1 MSGGRPRQPYGRS
14 ATTCYTNI
22 LTDSSGDILNKC
34 SNLFSKLTSRVRSSS
49 QTADERLLIYSNG
62 LSSSAHKM
70 SNNPPPRVSSYSQ
83 YPMLLKYSKYDDS
96 SRYDK
101 YSDLK
106 NSPRYD
112 DPSTSASRYKPRST
126 GLTPSASFS
135 SFSTFKSDYGSTSD
149 YPRRETAADLSS
161 KPTDLSTRAGKVDA
175 PPEEG
180 GYGLKGIYS
189 NASSSNYIPNHD
201 KIGSRY
207 RPSRFLK
214 SNLLKGRC
222 DEGDEDAF
230 LTRGLS
236 SKQPDYWS
244 HYTAMSPTY
253 LMDKYSTKKSHINSP
268 QLRQKYG
275 LDSVTTRQR
284 PVTVPEQQKSPRT
297 RILESSPD
305 NTAAILRRREC
316 AQLINMYSLP
326 LDTLQN
332 IDKSRKF
339 RKRVQDAGDGEST
352 TTSRFDQVK
361 QMAAQVSC
369 LRADDDTSF
378 GPPRKVLYGSASTGD
393 MLSSLSKGS
402 GGPSSGTPS
411 QPSLHSTSDSADSDK
426 FVLHEAPIVFEKA
439 AMKEKPISTSSRP
452 SYLYLSDH
460 YDKYPYSSIYSPGI
474 IDGHSNAIKSPVCS
488 SGGLSNTTS
497 SDPST
502 PLSNVNINVTDTSSS
517 ASSYTNDTSS
527 TNDKT
532 KSPQRSGVDSSSSS
546 NTSYHSSGCPLPVS
560 TYSASV
566 RTKYIDTSHCSRL
579 NHIYNR
585 DNNLPQDLSFST
597 FKPQTTSASAV
608 PATYVAGVAY
618 VEASQPKPTT
628 LTYVSSIQP
637 KPSVA
642 GISYVTTPE
651 SKPESLCLTVKTNA
665 LTTTTLTDMSPKA
678 DNEDAY
684 ALAHYKSLMMK
695 GVGMG
700 QKPTVVYPQ
709 DPSSSTNG
717 TTGTRNITNT
727 KHLTSDLSYK
737 TLANNRCN
745 NLLTSNVDQLHLIPV
760 VSGSSKSSK
769 FSSLYGSSSVS
780 SDDVSS
786 QGPPTLVLLNVQ

>member
-1 MSGGRPRQPYGRS
+1 
-14 ATTCYTNI
+14 
-22 LTDSSGDILNKC
+22 
-34 SNLFSKLTSRVRSSS
+34 
-49 QTADERLLIYSNG
+49 
-62 LSSSAHKM
+62 M
-70 SNNPPPRVSSYSQ
+70 SNIPPPRVSSYSH
-83 YPMLLKYSKYDDS
+83 YPMLLKYSKYDDPT
-96 SRYDK
+96 RYDK

-112 DPSTSASRYKPRST
+112 DPSTSSRYKSRAS
-126 GLTPSASFS
+126 GLAPSASFS
-135 SFSTFKSDYGSTSD
+135 SFSNYKTDYGGTSG
-149 YPRRETAADLSS
+149 YPRRETVDDSAAS
-161 KPTDLSTRAGKVDA
+161 KPTDLTSRANDISRNKVDTIS
-175 PPEEG
+175 EEEC
-180 GYGLKGIYS
+180 GYGLKGVYS
-189 NASSSNYIPNHD
+189 SANNARVQPNHD

-214 SNLLKGRC
+214 SNILRGRC
-222 DEGDEDAF
+222 DEGDEDAL

-253 LMDKYSTKKSHINSP
+253 LMDKYSTKKNNYSP

-275 LDSVTTRQR
+275 TDNSVHQR

-332 IDKSRKF
+332 MDKSRKF
-339 RKRVQDAGDGEST
+339 RKRGQDGDGDAS

-361 QMAAQVSC
+361 QMAAQVSY

-402 GGPSSGTPS
+402 GGPSSGTPGT
-411 QPSLHSTSDSADSDK
+411 PSLPSTTSDSDSDK

-439 AMKEKPISTSSRP
+439 AMKEKPLTTSRP

-460 YDKYPYSSIYSPGI
+460 YDKYPYSSIYSSSVLG
-474 IDGHSNAIKSPVCS
+474 GHSNVVRSPVCS
-488 SGGLSNTTS
+488 GGGLSNNTP

-502 PLSNVNINVTDTSSS
+502 PLSNVNINVNDASSS
-517 ASSYTNDTSS
+517 ASSHANDTLNIS
-527 TNDKT
+527 DKP
-532 KSPQRSGVDSSSSS
+532 KSPARTCPDNSQS
-546 NTSYHSSGCPLPVS
+546 NALTGLPVS

-566 RTKYIDTSHCSRL
+566 RTKYIDTSHSSRL

-585 DNNLPQDLSFST
+585 DNNIPQDLSFST
-597 FKPQTTSASAV
+597 FKPQITSSFT

-618 VEASQPKPTT
+618 VEASQPKPTAV
-628 LTYVSSIQP
+628 TYVSSVQP

-642 GISYVTTPE
+642 GISYVTIPE

-665 LTTTTLTDMSPKA
+665 GTTTTLTDMSSKGNP
-678 DNEDAY
+678 DDPY
-684 ALAHYKSLMMK
+684 AIPHYKSMAIK

-700 QKPTVVYPQ
+700 QRTAVLCPQ
-709 DPSSSTNG
+709 DSSSSSTSA
-717 TTGTRNITNT
+717 TTGIRNTN
-727 KHLTSDLSYK
+727 KNLSSALNDMSYK
-737 TLANNRCN
+737 NVASSRCN
-745 NLLTSNVDQLHLIPV
+745 NLFTSTSDQLHPIPV
-760 VSGSSKSSK
+760 ISGSSKSSK

-786 QGPPTLVLLNVQ
+786 QGPSALVFAFVQIGSNRYNCTFRYNLPTLLLIFI